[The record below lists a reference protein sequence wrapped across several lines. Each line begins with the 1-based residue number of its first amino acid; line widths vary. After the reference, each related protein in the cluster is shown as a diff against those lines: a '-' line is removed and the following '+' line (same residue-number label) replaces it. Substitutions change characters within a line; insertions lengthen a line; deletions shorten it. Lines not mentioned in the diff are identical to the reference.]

1 MKKIILITGV
11 AGMVGSNLLKKK
23 INVSNKIIIG
33 IDNFVLGKEKF
44 IKDSLKIKNF
54 FFYKNDLGK
63 KIKSKKLSDIL
74 KKNYLSEVW
83 LLAANSDISKGISN
97 SYLDFKNTYL
107 TTYNTMEF
115 IKKYLKKKTK
125 IFFTSSSAVYGNI
138 NKTISENSG
147 PLLPISNYGSMKLAS
162 EAYLSTF
169 SYLNKSNIFIFRF
182 PNVVGKN
189 LTHGIIFD
197 MKKKILS
204 KKKFIQVLGDGNQIK
219 PYSHVIEILKCM
231 VFISKVSH
239 KNKLNIFNIGT
250 DDKGMKVRNIV
261 AKMVK
266 KYRSKKKIKYQKQ
279 KIGWKGDVP
288 KYNYSTKRIKKL
300 GFVFTLSS
308 QDSVLKAIEENF

>member
-1 MKKIILITGV
+1 MKEIIFITGV

-44 IKDSLKIKNF
+44 IKDSLKKKNF
-54 FFYKNDLGK
+54 FFYKSDLGK
-63 KIKSKKLSDIL
+63 KFKSKKLSDIL

-107 TTYNTMEF
+107 TTFNTMEF
-115 IKKYLKKKTK
+115 IKKFLKKKTK

-182 PNVVGKN
+182 PNVVGEN

-204 KKKFIQVLGDGNQIK
+204 RKKFVQVLGNGNQIK
-219 PYSHVIEILKCM
+219 PYSHVLEILKCI
-231 VFISKVSH
+231 VFISKISH
-239 KNKLNIFNIGT
+239 KKKLNIFNIGT

-261 AKMVK
+261 NTMTK
-266 KYRSKKKIKYQKQ
+266 KYRSKKKIKYQK
-279 KIGWKGDVP
+279 KNIGWKGDVP
-288 KYNYSTKRIKKL
+288 KYSYSTKKIKKL
-300 GFVFTLSS
+300 GFTFTLSS
-308 QDSVLKAIEENF
+308 RESVLRAIEENF